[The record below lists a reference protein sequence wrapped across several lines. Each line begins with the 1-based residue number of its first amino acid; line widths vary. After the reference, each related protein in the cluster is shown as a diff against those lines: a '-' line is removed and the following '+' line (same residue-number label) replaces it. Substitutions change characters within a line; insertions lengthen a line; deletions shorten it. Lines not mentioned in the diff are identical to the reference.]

1 MTSSEKGETLI
12 NEIGNLYSIQMASN
26 HEAAIFGWTSEQS
39 LLASDKRLA
48 RITSLVRQLA
58 ELDEPATADDIANDG
73 WIGDDNTHHKLNLY

>member
-12 NEIGNLYSIQMASN
+12 NEIGNLYSIQMGSN